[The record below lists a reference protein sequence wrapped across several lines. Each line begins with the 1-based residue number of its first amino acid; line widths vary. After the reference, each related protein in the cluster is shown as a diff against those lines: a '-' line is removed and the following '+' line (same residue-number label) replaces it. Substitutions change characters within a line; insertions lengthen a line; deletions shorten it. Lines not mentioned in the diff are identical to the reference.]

1 MPITQEQEDALRLIE
16 SGMSQRQAAEALG
29 ISRAGLR
36 DRLDRAKRN
45 IDPAIQ
51 ASMTAVGTGLVPALA
66 WAKTKSEDGT
76 SYSVLLKPAA
86 EDLPS
91 IMEQM
96 RDAFEGC
103 RQRQRSRRQR
113 MWWMISARSGR

>member
-45 IDPAIQ
+45 IDPAIRGQ
-51 ASMTAVGTGLVPALA
+51 HDCGWHWLGACAGVG
-66 WAKTKSEDGT
+66 
-76 SYSVLLKPAA
+76 
-86 EDLPS
+86 
-91 IMEQM
+91 
-96 RDAFEGC
+96 
-103 RQRQRSRRQR
+103 
-113 MWWMISARSGR
+113 